1 MDEIS
6 ETIMSNDDHEEPS
19 NDDIDKEAK
28 QDAAEENE
36 KQANVIEMLKH
47 GSENESK
54 FWDVTFDGEDP
65 GVADDFVLNFVDC
78 SFLVGE
84 PLLKNDFLDDM
95 ILLVKKHDHYNIIG
109 NIKEIVDDAGIN
121 QTDKNI
127 YAILGIL
134 KNGLRVGFLIGNL
147 VENGQDLWHIAA
159 IWPDEFADQVRLN
172 QDAFQNALFMFLD
185 KPEDFARVD
194 IIVPITKKASRVNFS
209 I

>member
-1 MDEIS
+1 MSDDNHDELNHDSIEKES
-6 ETIMSNDDHEEPS
+6 RTNAGDEKFKQKSFDEELS
-19 NDDIDKEAK
+19 HDFING
-28 QDAAEENE
+28 EE
-36 KQANVIEMLKH
+36 KY
-47 GSENESK
+47 
-54 FWDVTFDGEDP
+54 WDVTFDGEDP

-109 NIKEIVDDAGIN
+109 NIKEIVDDSGAI

-134 KNGLRVGFLIGNL
+134 KNGLRIGFLIGNL
-147 VENGQDLWHIAA
+147 IENGQDLWHIAA
-159 IWPDEFADQVRLN
+159 IWPDEFADQVKIN
-172 QDAFQNALFMFLD
+172 QDVFQNALFMFLD

-194 IIVPITKKASRVNFS
+194 IIVPITKKMGRVNFS